1 MSTTS
6 LRNRIAAAALT
17 AGAIAIG
24 AMAVG
29 TATAHAETF
38 QQSCEQHPEGYAD
51 GAVRGVYSAQRRG
64 NDRYEYCS
72 VYDANGKKLG
82 VAGAYPQYGYY
93 TGGPV
98 ADPFATQP
106 VKK

>member
-24 AMAVG
+24 ALAVG
-29 TATAHAETF
+29 SGTANAETF
-38 QQSCEQHPEGYAD
+38 QQSCVNHPGAYAA
-51 GAVRGVYSAQRRG
+51 GVVLGVYSVERRG
-64 NDRYEYCS
+64 NDRYQYCTT
-72 VYDANGKKLG
+72 YDGKKLG
-82 VAGAYPQYGYY
+82 VAGAYPDYGWYLKHDLID
-93 TGGPV
+93 PV
-98 ADPFATQP
+98 SPPLA